1 MNTTVSIVTTD
12 IHVVG
17 MTCGHCE
24 RAVAAALLALAGVT
38 RVTVDLA
45 SGRAS
50 VESEG
55 RLDPVLV
62 GAAVYDAGYDTEWV
76 R

>member
-1 MNTTVSIVTTD
+1 MHTTVSIVTTH
-12 IHVVG
+12 IHVLG

-24 RAVAAALLALAGVT
+24 RAVTAALLALWGVT
-38 RVTVDLA
+38 DVTVDLA
-45 SGRAS
+45 SGLAS
-50 VESEG
+50 IESDG

-62 GAAVYDAGYDTEWV
+62 GAAVHDAGYDMEWA

>member
-12 IHVVG
+12 IHVLG

-24 RAVAAALLALAGVT
+24 RAVAAALRTLQGVT
-38 RVTVDLA
+38 GVTVDLA
-45 SGRAS
+45 RGIVS